1 MPHVT
6 MEYSA
11 NLESQVDFDGLCR
24 AVHTTGIATGLFE
37 LGAVRVRAIKCDH
50 YAIADLLPQNSFID
64 TSIRIGLGRSQAN
77 KEHLGEAINTT
88 MNKFLAEQLSQPYF
102 ALSIEVREIN
112 TPLSWK
118 TNAMHPRI
126 RNAAKASGSEKA
138 SSTDKENT

>member
-11 NLESQVDFDGLCR
+11 NLQTQVDFNGLCH
-24 AVHTTGIATGLFE
+24 AIHTTGIATGLFE

-64 TSIRIGLGRSQAN
+64 TSIRIGLGRSQAD
-77 KEHLGEAINTT
+77 KERLGEAINTT
-88 MNKFLAEQLSQPYF
+88 MNEFLAEQLSQPYF

-126 RNAAKASGSEKA
+126 RNAAKA
-138 SSTDKENT
+138 TCPDKGNT

>member
-24 AVHTTGIATGLFE
+24 AIHSAGIDTGLFE
-37 LGAVRVRAIKCDH
+37 LGAVRVRAMKCDH
-50 YAIADLLPQNSFID
+50 YAVADLLPQNSFID
-64 TSIRIGLGRSQAN
+64 TSIRIGLGRSQAD
-77 KEHLGEAINTT
+77 KERLGEATNTT
-88 MNKFLAEQLSQPYF
+88 MNTFLAPQLAQPYF

-126 RNAAKASGSEKA
+126 RNSAANQG
-138 SSTDKENT
+138 NN

>member
-11 NLESQVDFDGLCR
+11 NLEPQVDFDALCR
-24 AVHTTGIATGLFE
+24 AIHTTGIATGLFE
-37 LGAVRVRAIKCDH
+37 LGAVRVRAVKCDH

-64 TSIRIGLGRSQAN
+64 TSIRIGLGRSQAE
-77 KEHLGEAINTT
+77 KERLGEAINAT
-88 MNKFLAEQLSQPYF
+88 MNKFLAAQLSQPYF

-118 TNAMHPRI
+118 SNAIHPRI
-126 RNAAKASGSEKA
+126 RHLAKASSL
-138 SSTDKENT
+138 DKGNTE

>member
-11 NLESQVDFDGLCR
+11 NLQTQVDFDGLCH
-24 AVHTTGIATGLFE
+24 AIHTTGIATGLFE

-64 TSIRIGLGRSQAN
+64 TSIRIGLGRSQAD
-77 KEHLGEAINTT
+77 KERLGEAINTT
-88 MNKFLAEQLSQPYF
+88 MNEFLAEQMSQPYF

-126 RNAAKASGSEKA
+126 RNAAKA
-138 SSTDKENT
+138 TCPDKGNT

>member
-24 AVHTTGIATGLFE
+24 AIHATGIATGLFE

-50 YAIADLLPQNSFID
+50 YAVADLLPQNSFID
-64 TSIRIGLGRSQAN
+64 TSIRIGLGRSQAD
-77 KEHLGEAINTT
+77 KERLGEAINTT
-88 MNKFLAEQLSQPYF
+88 MNAFLAVQLSQPYF

-118 TNAMHPRI
+118 TNAMHSRI
-126 RNAAKASGSEKA
+126 RNAANA
-138 SSTDKENT
+138 SSTNKGHK

>member
-11 NLESQVDFDGLCR
+11 NLQTQVDFDGLCH
-24 AVHTTGIATGLFE
+24 AIHTTGIATGLFE

-50 YAIADLLPQNSFID
+50 YAVADLLPQNSFID
-64 TSIRIGLGRSQAN
+64 TSIRIGLGRSQAD
-77 KEHLGEAINTT
+77 KERLGEAINTT
-88 MNKFLAEQLSQPYF
+88 MNEFLAEQMSQPYF

-126 RNAAKASGSEKA
+126 RDAAKATSP
-138 SSTDKENT
+138 DKGNT

>member
-11 NLESQVDFDGLCR
+11 NLQTQVDFDGLCH
-24 AVHTTGIATGLFE
+24 AIHTTGIATGLFE

-64 TSIRIGLGRSQAN
+64 PSIRIGLGRSQAD
-77 KEHLGEAINTT
+77 KERLGEAINTT
-88 MNKFLAEQLSQPYF
+88 MNEFLAEQMSQPYF

-126 RNAAKASGSEKA
+126 RNAAKATSP
-138 SSTDKENT
+138 DKGNT

>member
-24 AVHTTGIATGLFE
+24 AIHATGIDTGLFE
-37 LGAVRVRAIKCDH
+37 LGAVRVRAIKCEH
-50 YAIADLLPQNSFID
+50 YAVADLLPQNSFID
-64 TSIRIGLGRSQAN
+64 TSIRIGLGRSQAD
-77 KEHLGEAINTT
+77 KERLGAAINTT
-88 MNKFLAEQLSQPYF
+88 MNAFLAPQLAQPYF

-126 RNAAKASGSEKA
+126 RNAASASNKSQGNNS
-138 SSTDKENT
+138 

>member
-11 NLESQVDFDGLCR
+11 NLQTQVDFNGLCH
-24 AVHTTGIATGLFE
+24 AIHTTGIATGLFE

-64 TSIRIGLGRSQAN
+64 TSIRIGLGRSQAD
-77 KEHLGEAINTT
+77 KERLGEAINTT
-88 MNKFLAEQLSQPYF
+88 MNEFLAEQLSQPYF

-118 TNAMHPRI
+118 TNAMHARI
-126 RNAAKASGSEKA
+126 RNAAKATSP
-138 SSTDKENT
+138 DKGNTQ

>member
-11 NLESQVDFDGLCR
+11 NLESLVDFDGLCR
-24 AVHTTGIATGLFE
+24 AIHTTGIATGLFE

-64 TSIRIGLGRSQAN
+64 TSIRIGLGRSQAD
-77 KEHLGEAINTT
+77 KERLGDAINTT
-88 MNKFLAEQLSQPYF
+88 MNEFLAAQLAEPYF
-102 ALSIEVREIN
+102 AISIEVREIN

-126 RNAAKASGSEKA
+126 RNAD
-138 SSTDKENT
+138 STANSANKDKGNT

>member
-11 NLESQVDFDGLCR
+11 NLQTQVDFDGLCH
-24 AVHTTGIATGLFE
+24 AIHTTGIATGLFE

-64 TSIRIGLGRSQAN
+64 PSIRIGLGRSQAD
-77 KEHLGEAINTT
+77 KERLGEAINTT
-88 MNKFLAEQLSQPYF
+88 MNEFLAEQMSQPYF

-126 RNAAKASGSEKA
+126 RNAAKA
-138 SSTDKENT
+138 TCPDKGNT

>member
-1 MPHVT
+1 

-11 NLESQVDFDGLCR
+11 NLQPQVDFDGLCR
-24 AVHTTGIATGLFE
+24 AIHTTGIATGLFE

-50 YAIADLLPQNSFID
+50 YAVADLLPRNSFID
-64 TSIRIGLGRSQAN
+64 TSIRIGLGRSQAD
-77 KEHLGEAINTT
+77 KERLGEAINTT
-88 MNKFLAEQLSQPYF
+88 MNEFLAAQLSQPYF

-126 RNAAKASGSEKA
+126 RDAAKATSP
-138 SSTDKENT
+138 DKGNT

>member
-24 AVHTTGIATGLFE
+24 AIHSAGIDTGLFE
-37 LGAVRVRAIKCDH
+37 LGAVRVRAMKCDH
-50 YAIADLLPQNSFID
+50 YAVADLLPQNSFID

-77 KEHLGEAINTT
+77 KERLGEAINTT
-88 MNKFLAEQLSQPYF
+88 MNTFLAPQLAQPYF

-126 RNAAKASGSEKA
+126 RNSAANQG
-138 SSTDKENT
+138 NN

>member
-11 NLESQVDFDGLCR
+11 NLQTQVDFDGLCH
-24 AVHTTGIATGLFE
+24 AIHTTGIATGLFE

-64 TSIRIGLGRSQAN
+64 TSIRIGLGRSQAD
-77 KEHLGEAINTT
+77 KERLGDAINTT
-88 MNKFLAEQLSQPYF
+88 MNEFLAEQMSQPYF

-126 RNAAKASGSEKA
+126 RDAAKATSP
-138 SSTDKENT
+138 DKGNT

>member
-24 AVHTTGIATGLFE
+24 AIHTTGIDTGLFE
-37 LGAVRVRAIKCDH
+37 LGAVRVRAIKCEH
-50 YAIADLLPQNSFID
+50 YAVADLLPQNSFID
-64 TSIRIGLGRSQAN
+64 TSIRIGLGRSQAD
-77 KEHLGEAINTT
+77 KERLGEAINAT
-88 MNKFLAEQLSQPYF
+88 MNTFLAPQLAQPYF

-126 RNAAKASGSEKA
+126 RNAANPKQG
-138 SSTDKENT
+138 NN